1 MRIRNSLLSAILAS
15 ILGIL
20 VCACNG
26 NSNAPSKVSVN
37 KDIVVA
43 IYSTSDKCGL
53 VDTISPCLMKETVH
67 ISELLHYPND
77 EGVTMPFNLSDTIKW
92 AEITESKLD
101 KRIAIS
107 VNGEVVYT
115 PVVKMKL
122 TNGACSVVL
131 NDAQMA
137 EFFPNV
143 NIKEIKSTNN

>member
-1 MRIRNSLLSAILAS
+1 MKNSLLSAILVS

-20 VCACNG
+20 GCACND
-26 NSNAPSKVSVN
+26 NSSAPSEVSVD

-43 IYSTSDKCGL
+43 IYSTSDKDGG

-77 EGVTMPFNLSDTIKW
+77 EGITMPFNLSDTIKW

-107 VNGEVVYT
+107 VNGEVLST

-137 EFFPNV
+137 AFFPDV
-143 NIKEIKSTNN
+143 NIKELQSTNN

>member
-1 MRIRNSLLSAILAS
+1 MNNSLLSAILVS

-20 VCACNG
+20 CCACND
-26 NSNAPSKVSVN
+26 NSSSPSEVSVD

-43 IYSTSDKCGL
+43 IYSTSDKDGG

-77 EGVTMPFNLSDTIKW
+77 EGITMPFNLSDTIKW

-107 VNGEVVYT
+107 VNGEVVST

-137 EFFPNV
+137 VFFPDV
-143 NIKEIKSTNN
+143 NIKELQSTNN